1 MPRSR
6 PNTALIY
13 ALVRVIAPPTMQ
25 STHSQLTAP
34 PRITLY
40 YNSSL
45 FSVAFSAL
53 SISFRPIL
61 RQTELIVRLNIPQ
74 HLSFARMP
82 DKPVR
87 LPSSHASSLRYAAT
101 FRLRALFASC
111 SRAFRQVRG
120 SFCRRTA
127 VRRPAPTLSAPSIP
141 ASGAG
146 ERISLC
152 SRFMWNMRL
161 VIRQN
166 LNIYRGFAC
175 LCIFIHCVIA
185 CFSPMRL
192 LFHPCDPFPDVAPR
206 LTIVP
211 RRRSAAFVS
220 EPLIAARACRFR
232 RRSFAFRFFT
242 SAPPA
247 FLFSRS
253 LFASCS
259 VTHRKLF
266 VCFSLPSAFRAFP
279 SMIRSASSPVFD

>member
-1 MPRSR
+1 MLRIR
-6 PNTALIY
+6 ALRIY
-13 ALVRVIAPPTMQ
+13 LRYSHATTRRAFKAHIRNSP
-25 STHSQLTAP
+25 AP

-61 RQTELIVRLNIPQ
+61 RQTELIVRLNIQQ
-74 HLSFARMP
+74 HLSFARTPP

-101 FRLRALFASC
+101 FRLHALFASC

-127 VRRPAPTLSAPSIP
+127 VRRPVLPLSAPSIP

-152 SRFMWNMRL
+152 SRFMWNIRL

-166 LNIYRGFAC
+166 LNVYRGFRSFMHIYTLRHC
-175 LCIFIHCVIA
+175 MFFRLCV
-185 CFSPMRL
+185 CF
-192 LFHPCDPFPDVAPR
+192 FHPCDSFPVVAPR
-206 LTIVP
+206 LTIAP
-211 RRRSAAFVS
+211 RRCSAAFVS
-220 EPLIAARACRFR
+220 EPRIAARLAVFVGTRLHSVFPR
-232 RRSFAFRFFT
+232 QRLPLFDFSISFCLMLHGA
-242 SAPPA
+242 
-247 FLFSRS
+247 
-253 LFASCS
+253 
-259 VTHRKLF
+259 RKLF
-266 VCFSLPSAFRAFP
+266 VCFSLLPAFRAFP
-279 SMIRSASSPVFD
+279 SMIRSASSPVFN